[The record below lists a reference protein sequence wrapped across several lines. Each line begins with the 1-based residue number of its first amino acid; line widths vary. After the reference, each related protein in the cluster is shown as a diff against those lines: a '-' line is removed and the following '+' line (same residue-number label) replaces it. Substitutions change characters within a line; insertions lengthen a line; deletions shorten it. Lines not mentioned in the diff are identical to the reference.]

1 MSLSDPD
8 GSRKTGR
15 FITFEG
21 GEGTGK
27 TTQIRRLAE
36 HLQSIGIDV
45 VTTREPG
52 GTPEA
57 EAIRDLLLT
66 SDNIAWDGA
75 EEVMLVFAAR
85 HAHIR
90 SLIAPALAR
99 GAWVICDRF
108 TDSTRAYQG
117 HGKGVDG
124 ATIDALAAIAQGGLW
139 PDRTLMFDMPVD
151 DALAR
156 ARGRAEQANRYDLL
170 DAGFHEKVRAGFHA
184 IAQAEPHRV
193 RLIDAAP
200 PAEQVAEAVLDA
212 LADLLPPG
220 GHEPA

>member
-1 MSLSDPD
+1 MSPSDPD

-27 TTQIRRLAE
+27 TTQVRRLAE
-36 HLQSIGIDV
+36 HLQSLGIEV

-66 SDNIAWDGA
+66 SENISWDGA

-117 HGKGVDG
+117 HGKGVDA

-139 PDRTLMFDMPVD
+139 PDRTVMFDMPVEG
-151 DALAR
+151 ALAR
-156 ARGRAEQANRYDLL
+156 ARDRAEQANRYDLL
-170 DAGFHEKVRAGFHA
+170 HADFHEKVRAGFHA
-184 IAQAEPHRV
+184 IAQAEPERV

-200 PAEQVAEAVLDA
+200 QADQVADAVLDA
-212 LADLLPPG
+212 LSDLLPP
-220 GHEPA
+220 

>member
-1 MSLSDPD
+1 MSPSDPD
-8 GSRKTGR
+8 GSHKTGR

-57 EAIRDLLLT
+57 EAIRGLLLT
-66 SDNIAWDGA
+66 SENIAWDGA

-117 HGKGVDG
+117 FGKGVDG

-151 DALAR
+151 AALAR

-200 PAEQVAEAVLDA
+200 PPEQVAEAVLDA

>member
-1 MSLSDPD
+1 MSPSDPD
-8 GSRKTGR
+8 GSSNTGR

-27 TTQIRRLAE
+27 TTQVRRLAE
-36 HLQSIGIDV
+36 HLRSIGIEV

-57 EAIRDLLLT
+57 EAIRGLLLS
-66 SDNIAWDGA
+66 SDDIAWDGA

-117 HGKGVDG
+117 YGKGVAG
-124 ATIDALAAIAQGGLW
+124 ATIDALVSVAQGKLT
-139 PDRTLMFDMPVD
+139 PDRTLMFDMPVEA
-151 DALAR
+151 ALAR
-156 ARGRAEQANRYDLL
+156 ARGRSEQANRYDLL
-170 DAGFHEKVRAGFHA
+170 DAEFHEKVRAGFHA
-184 IAQAEPHRV
+184 IADAEPDRV
-193 RLIDAAP
+193 RLVDASPSAD
-200 PAEQVAEAVLDA
+200 QVADAVLDA
-212 LADLLPPG
+212 LADLLPP
-220 GHEPA
+220 